1 MARTPRSEFT
11 VDLDRIE
18 EGIAV
23 LLAPGGFQWHLP
35 AQHLPPDAKEGMT
48 LRVTLVTDPEGT
60 SARIDRIRSLREG
73 LGGR

>member
-1 MARTPRSEFT
+1 MVQTPRSEFT

-23 LLAPGGFQWHLP
+23 LLAPAGFQWHLP
-35 AQHLPPDAKEGMT
+35 AQHLPPDAREGMT
-48 LRVTLVTDPEGT
+48 LSVTLVTDPGGT
-60 SARIDRIRSLREG
+60 EMRMDRIRRLREG

>member
-23 LLAPGGFQWHLP
+23 LLAPSGFQWHLP
-35 AQHLPPDAKEGMT
+35 AQYLPPDAREGMT
-48 LRVTLVTDPEGT
+48 LSVTLVTDPEGT